1 MHDKIIGKDEE
12 DNSKRKKIR
21 RILLIKTDEE
31 LKKMFKRKSKIMIN
45 SRTSE
50 EINKS
55 YDLYNILL
63 SEKTKIYGNF
73 IRTEEQVFPI
83 INNNNN
89 KSNNYNNIKKIH
101 PKRIISKTKIIEM
114 PIKTL
119 DTTFDDEHSPRSPIL
134 NFFPTKID
142 LGRKKFNIPKRKAEN
157 FFILEGFFNH
167 NDKTILIE
175 NQLNS
180 NVNQNVKILNSNE
193 KHLNSI
199 GKTIDSKGKT
209 IDSKGKTIDSNGNT
223 LTCNANKMNK
233 STKVQK
239 KRLYKLVDKI
249 MYIKMNEYIEKKVK
263 KNIIRLRK
271 YCNKLKIPKLEPKK
285 HNKLK
290 MLSEHD
296 KKVKEK
302 KRMTLTDGK
311 NFFKKSLFGSI
322 DKKSNPKKRILKPR
336 LKSSKYLNVKKNEM
350 NSNDLKDKKREEEE
364 VEGEIINKI
373 ISSKQFTKYISI
385 RKEQKIDS
393 PNKKR
398 KFKRMQTLNGN
409 FKTQRIESNIKRKIK
424 FTKDSEKIK
433 NFGDLTTKHLNKKD
447 NIISKR
453 PNISSKFDIPTKNN
467 NRKKTLVELNKK
479 EKKENILFNIKEKKE
494 KFKNS
499 NQKDKKIKNQIYNK
513 CLHYSKKDESIDL
526 FNFDKKWNNIKKGL
540 NIVSIKK

>member
-1 MHDKIIGKDEE
+1 MHDKIIDKDEE

-31 LKKMFKRKSKIMIN
+31 LKKMLKRKSNVMIN
-45 SRTSE
+45 SKTSE

-63 SEKTKIYGNF
+63 SGKTKVYGNF
-73 IRTEEQVFPI
+73 IRTEEKIFPN
-83 INNNNN
+83 INNNN
-89 KSNNYNNIKKIH
+89 KYNNYNNIKKIY
-101 PKRIISKTKIIEM
+101 PKRLMSKTKIIEM
-114 PIKTL
+114 PIKAL
-119 DTTFDDEHSPRSPIL
+119 DTTFDDEISPRSPIL
-134 NFFPTKID
+134 NFFPNKID
-142 LGRKKFNIPKRKAEN
+142 LGSKKFNIPKRKSEK
-157 FFILEGFFNH
+157 FLILEGFFNH
-167 NDKTILIE
+167 NDKTNLIE

-180 NVNQNVKILNSNE
+180 NVNQNEKILNSNE
-193 KHLNSI
+193 KLLNSNE
-199 GKTIDSKGKT
+199 KT

-233 STKVQK
+233 STRVQK
-239 KRLYKLVDKI
+239 KHLYKLIDKI

-271 YCNKLKIPKLEPKK
+271 YCNKLKIPKVEPKK

-290 MLSEHD
+290 MLSEQHD

-311 NFFKKSLFGSI
+311 NFLKKSLFGSI
-322 DKKSNPKKRILKPR
+322 DRKSIHKKRILKHR
-336 LKSSKYLNVKKNEM
+336 LKSSKYLIVKQKEIYY
-350 NSNDLKDKKREEEE
+350 NDLKDKKREEEE
-364 VEGEIINKI
+364 DEEEIINKI

-393 PNKKR
+393 PVKKR
-398 KFKRMQTLNGN
+398 KLKRMQTLNGN
-409 FKTQRIESNIKRKIK
+409 FKTQRTESNIKKKIK

-433 NFGDLTTKHLNKKD
+433 NCGDFTTKHFNK
-447 NIISKR
+447 NYNNTSKR
-453 PNISSKFDIPTKNN
+453 NNLSTKFDITNKNN
-467 NRKKTLVELNKK
+467 GGKKTFVVLNKK
-479 EKKENILFNIKEKKE
+479 EKKENIQAFYNNKEKKE

-499 NQKDKKIKNQIYNK
+499 NQKDKKSKKPIYSK
-513 CLHYSKKDESIDL
+513 CLHYSKKDESIDV

>member
-1 MHDKIIGKDEE
+1 MHDKIIDKDEVE
-12 DNSKRKKIR
+12 NLKRKKIR
-21 RILLIKTDEE
+21 RILLIRTDEE
-31 LKKMFKRKSKIMIN
+31 LKKMLKRKSKIMIN

-63 SEKTKIYGNF
+63 SEKTKVYGNF
-73 IRTEEQVFPI
+73 IRTEEKIFPI
-83 INNNNN
+83 INNNN

-101 PKRIISKTKIIEM
+101 PKRLISKTKMIEM

-119 DTTFDDEHSPRSPIL
+119 DTTFDDELSPRSPIL

-142 LGRKKFNIPKRKAEN
+142 LGHKKFNIPKRKSEKIV
-157 FFILEGFFNH
+157 ILEGFFNP

-193 KHLNSI
+193 KHLNSN
-199 GKTIDSKGKT
+199 GKT

-223 LTCNANKMNK
+223 LTYNANKMNK
-233 STKVQK
+233 STRVQK

-249 MYIKMNEYIEKKVK
+249 MYIKMNEYTEKKVK

-271 YCNKLKIPKLEPKK
+271 YCNKLKIPKVEPKK

-290 MLSEHD
+290 ILSEQHD

-322 DKKSNPKKRILKPR
+322 DKKSNHKKRMQKPR
-336 LKSSKYLNVKKNEM
+336 LKSSKYVIEKKNEIY
-350 NSNDLKDKKREEEE
+350 SNDLKDKKREEEE
-364 VEGEIINKI
+364 DEGEIINKI

-385 RKEQKIDS
+385 RREQKLDS

-398 KFKRMQTLNGN
+398 KLKRMKTLNGN
-409 FKTQRIESNIKRKIK
+409 FKTQRIESNIKKKIK

-433 NFGDLTTKHLNKKD
+433 NWGDLTTKHLNKKD

-453 PNISSKFDIPTKNN
+453 NNISTKFDIATKNN

-479 EKKENILFNIKEKKE
+479 EKKENIQTFFNNKEKKE

-499 NQKDKKIKNQIYNK
+499 NQKDKKSKKQIYNK
-513 CLHYSKKDESIDL
+513 CLHYSKKDESIEL